1 MGDLEKQLV
10 PVGFVADGVGECLAL
25 RREDA
30 RWGIL
35 VHGLH
40 GFGHVLL
47 GIGQK
52 IVNRGIERG
61 AFDGACGVHGVLLNN
76 QV

>member
-1 MGDLEKQLV
+1 MGDFENQLI
-10 PVGFVADGVGECLAL
+10 PVGLVLNGVCKGLAL
-25 RREDA
+25 RWEDA
-30 RWGIL
+30 GRGVL

-40 GFGHVLL
+40 GFGQVLL
-47 GIGQK
+47 GIGQE

-61 AFDGACGVHGVLLNN
+61 AFDGVCRIHDALLNN